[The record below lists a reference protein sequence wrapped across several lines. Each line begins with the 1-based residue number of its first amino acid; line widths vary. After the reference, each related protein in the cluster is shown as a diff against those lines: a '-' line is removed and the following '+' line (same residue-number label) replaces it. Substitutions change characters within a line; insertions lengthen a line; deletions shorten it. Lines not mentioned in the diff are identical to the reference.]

1 MGRLLFWQNFINN
14 SLQCPG
20 NFFREFMDEA
30 NKDFVREPLPDIPD
44 SMVWI
49 DLMALWRNMRA
60 IHKSSKDPS
69 DNDIE
74 LYKAWVVEFQ
84 EKIFSLKWVPVANQI
99 HRLSHLA
106 FFMQSKPIRSIGA
119 YSLEGLEHGNFS
131 TKDGESRR
139 VWKGDSRLG
148 NRQLFRY
155 LRLQSS
161 PLLRRAAA
169 KMEGEKRKQ
178 MQCSKCGGI
187 GHSKSSSKCP
197 LIGIAQEQ
205 NVEPIAD
212 LGELDL
218 GDIDLGDID
227 LGDLDLG
234 GEESEIHSDNQNTN
248 DSSDDDLDETGVVL
262 EDVIETTIVI
272 DDENTGD
279 LETQCTT
286 S

>member
-1 MGRLLFWQNFINN
+1 
-14 SLQCPG
+14 
-20 NFFREFMDEA
+20 
-30 NKDFVREPLPDIPD
+30 
-44 SMVWI
+44 
-49 DLMALWRNMRA
+49 
-60 IHKSSKDPS
+60 
-69 DNDIE
+69 
-74 LYKAWVVEFQ
+74 
-84 EKIFSLKWVPVANQI
+84 
-99 HRLSHLA
+99 
-106 FFMQSKPIRSIGA
+106 
-119 YSLEGLEHGNFS
+119 
-131 TKDGESRR
+131 
-139 VWKGDSRLG
+139 
-148 NRQLFRY
+148 
-155 LRLQSS
+155 
-161 PLLRRAAA
+161 
-169 KMEGEKRKQ
+169 